1 MSRPPDQP
9 LRPGDNVTIHGRGA
23 VYEVDRIEGRTA
35 WLSAM
40 AAGSDVS
47 GYCDVRFLVPLVPS
61 PPPERR
67 AAPRCPDAP
76 PADW

>member
-1 MSRPPDQP
+1 MRAP
-9 LRPGDNVTIHGRGA
+9 LKPGDNVTIHGRGP

-40 AAGSDVS
+40 AAGSDAT
-47 GYCDVRFLVPLVPS
+47 GYCEMRFLVPLAPS
-61 PPPERR
+61 PPARR
-67 AAPRCPDAP
+67 SAHRCPDTP